1 MILFIKNSYANS
13 QFNENGKYNCKN
25 IEAYLM
31 NENFTKKL
39 QVIGVDSYPL
49 EFDFSKNAISNP
61 YGPSGFKKSTNYF
74 GNWKKFEGYDMFT
87 VESSDPKSPLNW
99 DMVLIGAK
107 NNPITARK
115 VKQGYRTF
123 KYQCSP
129 Y

>member
-1 MILFIKNSYANS
+1 
-13 QFNENGKYNCKN
+13 
-25 IEAYLM
+25 M

-39 QVIGVDSYPL
+39 QVIGVDSFPL
-49 EFDFSKNAISNP
+49 EFDFSKNAISNT
-61 YGPSGFKKSTNYF
+61 YGPSGFKKSINYW
-74 GNWKKFEGYDMFT
+74 GKWKKFEGYDMFT

-99 DMVLIGAK
+99 DMILIGAK

-123 KYQCSP
+123 KYQCST